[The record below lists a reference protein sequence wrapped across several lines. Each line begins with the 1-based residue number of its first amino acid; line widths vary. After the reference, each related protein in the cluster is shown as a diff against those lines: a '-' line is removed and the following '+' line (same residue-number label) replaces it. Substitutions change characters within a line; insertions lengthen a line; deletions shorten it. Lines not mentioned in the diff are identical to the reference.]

1 MHLLLPLLNKVQ
13 PVQQQ
18 VRVHSGIKVLKAVAS
33 TASKEEEEEVEEEE
47 VEELRRLSPKG

>member
-1 MHLLLPLLNKVQ
+1 MHLLLPLSNKVQ